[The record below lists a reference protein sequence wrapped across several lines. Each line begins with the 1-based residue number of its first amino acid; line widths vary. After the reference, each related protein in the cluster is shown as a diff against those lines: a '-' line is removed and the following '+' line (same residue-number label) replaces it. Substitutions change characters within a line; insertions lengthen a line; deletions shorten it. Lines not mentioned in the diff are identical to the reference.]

1 MLLRP
6 LVIALFATACFAAD
20 SAPAVAD
27 AKAAA
32 CTPIA
37 ADQVPA
43 PAKDALVKAGAD
55 LAKLATCTK
64 DGVVVYCAAIAG
76 ADGTKTMVEVDAA
89 GVAQAKSA
97 KSADDCGCCAPA
109 PAK

>member
-6 LVIALFATACFAAD
+6 LVIALIATACFAAD
-20 SAPAVAD
+20 SAPAAAD
-27 AKAAA
+27 AKGAA

-55 LAKLATCTK
+55 VAKLATCTK
-64 DGVVVYCAAIAG
+64 DGVVVYCATVTA

-89 GVAQAKSA
+89 GVAQAKA
-97 KSADDCGCCAPA
+97 ADDCGCCAPA

>member
-1 MLLRP
+1 MLLRT

-20 SAPAVAD
+20 SAPAA
-27 AKAAA
+27 AESTGAA

-55 LAKLATCTK
+55 PAKLATCTK
-64 DGVVVYCAAIAG
+64 AGIVVYCAAVTA
-76 ADGTKTMVEVDAA
+76 ADGTKTMVEVDAT
-89 GVAQAKSA
+89 GLAQAKA
-97 KSADDCGCCAPA
+97 KAAEGCGGCCPA
-109 PAK
+109 AK